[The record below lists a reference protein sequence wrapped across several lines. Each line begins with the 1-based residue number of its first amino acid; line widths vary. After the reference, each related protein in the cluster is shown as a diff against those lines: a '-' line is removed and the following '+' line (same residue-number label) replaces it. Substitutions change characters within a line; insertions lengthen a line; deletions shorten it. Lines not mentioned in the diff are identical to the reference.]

1 MKPIV
6 DVDTC
11 TGCGLC
17 ADVCPEVFEL
27 NEESIAEV
35 IADPVPPE
43 AEDTCRDAAES
54 CPVDA
59 IYIEE

>member
-1 MKPIV
+1 MKAIV
-6 DVDTC
+6 DVETC

-35 IADPVPPE
+35 IADPVPPQ